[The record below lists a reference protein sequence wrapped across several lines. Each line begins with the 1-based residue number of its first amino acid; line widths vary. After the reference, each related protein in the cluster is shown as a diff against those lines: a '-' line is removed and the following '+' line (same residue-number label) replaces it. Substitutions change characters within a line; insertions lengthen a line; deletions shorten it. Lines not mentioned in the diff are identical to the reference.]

1 VEGEDLVVR
10 RLDISVCGAVLV
22 LWALPAFSAPA
33 APMPLDQPVS
43 LPKAI
48 TAVCAGIGESQEDPR
63 WAAYQVRVEF
73 ANAANQYIA
82 GVDLALSQGRKV
94 LAHLSCSGAW
104 LLFQLP
110 SGRYEVSATRQ
121 DVPASAPASAAFTPP
136 AKGQKRVVLIFKSKS

>member
-1 VEGEDLVVR
+1 MVR
-10 RLDISVCGAVLV
+10 FLLASAVWAVLA
-22 LWALPAFSAPA
+22 LWALPVQA
-33 APMPLDQPVS
+33 ASMPVDEPVV
-43 LPKAI
+43 LANAI
-48 TAVCAGIGESQEDPR
+48 TAVCAGIGESQDDPR
-63 WAAYQVRVEF
+63 WAAYSVRIEF

-82 GVDLALSQGRKV
+82 GVDLTLNQGRKV

-121 DVPASAPASAAFTPP
+121 DAPQAAPASAAFTPP